1 MIDLTPLD
9 VRKKRGDF
17 RKALRGYD
25 PEEVDAFLEVVA
37 ERMEA
42 LVTENLTLGERAE
55 RLREQ
60 VSAQAGREEAV
71 REALVTA
78 QELRKDVSQQARR
91 EADLLMREAE
101 ARIEEVLGEA
111 ERRLEERREALEEM
125 ERMRLRFLKSF
136 RTLLERQMD
145 AVEVEEGRAPLD
157 DTPLEIDFTVGD
169 VKAARET
176 ERRPKGTAMEGEA
189 RAGHV
194 ETAGTGEGETAGSA
208 SGETPVEPSGPPDAS
223 ASEALG
229 ASGAGIEEAEA
240 AGGDS
245 ASAGA
250 AESEI
255 AAWRREI
262 DEELAARTA
271 EEEPA
276 EPDPGSLWLSSI
288 LKEERDQ
295 AEPGEGEDEWP

>member
-60 VSAQAGREEAV
+60 VSAQTGREEAV

-78 QELRKDVSQQARR
+78 QELRKEMSQQARR

-101 ARIEEVLGEA
+101 ARIDGVLGEA

-136 RTLLERQMD
+136 RTYDSQLF
-145 AVEVEEGRAPLD
+145 
-157 DTPLEIDFTVGD
+157 I
-169 VKAARET
+169 
-176 ERRPKGTAMEGEA
+176 
-189 RAGHV
+189 
-194 ETAGTGEGETAGSA
+194 SA
-208 SGETPVEPSGPPDAS
+208 LQLQG
-223 ASEALG
+223 
-229 ASGAGIEEAEA
+229 
-240 AGGDS
+240 
-245 ASAGA
+245 
-250 AESEI
+250 
-255 AAWRREI
+255 
-262 DEELAARTA
+262 
-271 EEEPA
+271 
-276 EPDPGSLWLSSI
+276 
-288 LKEERDQ
+288 
-295 AEPGEGEDEWP
+295 